1 LTWKAYLVGVRGS
14 DVGGARDDSAGFG
27 AVLVG
32 YVVDGQGVLVVAVA
46 DVAAEVLLVGAAV
59 DDALGI

>member
-1 LTWKAYLVGVRGS
+1 MGVRGS
-14 DVGGARDDSAGFG
+14 DVGGARNDLSGLG

-32 YVVDGQGVLVVAVA
+32 YIVDGQGVLVSTVA

-59 DDALGI
+59 DDTLGI

>member
-1 LTWKAYLVGVRGS
+1 MGVRSS
-14 DVGGARDDSAGFG
+14 DVGGAGDDFAGVW

-32 YVVDGQGVLVVAVA
+32 HVVDGQGVFVVAVA

-59 DDALGI
+59 DDTLGI